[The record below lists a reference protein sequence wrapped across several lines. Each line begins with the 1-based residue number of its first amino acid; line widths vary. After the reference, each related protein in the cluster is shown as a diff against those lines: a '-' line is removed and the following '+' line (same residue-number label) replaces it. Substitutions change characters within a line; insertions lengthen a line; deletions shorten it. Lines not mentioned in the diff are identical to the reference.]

1 MALEQV
7 FECPSTLAK
16 LRSAPLGKLLDVFVS
31 GCWITGSVVGQP
43 GFIWGIS
50 AI

>member
-16 LRSAPLGKLLDVFVS
+16 LRSAPWGSSWTVFVS
-31 GCWITGSVVGQP
+31 GCWIMGSVVGRR
-43 GFIWGIS
+43 GFIWGVSVI
-50 AI
+50 

>member
-16 LRSAPLGKLLDVFVS
+16 LRTPLWGSSWIVFVS
-31 GCWITGSVVGQP
+31 GCWTTGSVVGRR
-43 GFIWGIS
+43 GFIWGTSVI
-50 AI
+50 

>member
-16 LRSAPLGKLLDVFVS
+16 LGAPRWGSSWTIFVS
-31 GCWITGSVVGQP
+31 GCWIMGSVV
-43 GFIWGIS
+43 
-50 AI
+50 